1 MSDKRT
7 LPERLR
13 AANSELLAFGND
25 YSDLLLEAAA
35 EIEKLRSELEWRR
48 RKVQSGCCCKIDEDG
63 ETILNWCGA
72 HRMVRD
78 ENARLRQ
85 SIRDLVTRFDATANH
100 ELKWGGRNCGLG
112 WHDAAR
118 ELEGLLDRH
127 LKARE
132 TNP

>member
-35 EIEKLRSELEWRR
+35 EIEMPQELE
-48 RKVQSGCCCKIDEDG
+48 
-63 ETILNWCGA
+63 
-72 HRMVRD
+72 
-78 ENARLRQ
+78 RLRQ
-85 SIRDLVTRFDATANH
+85 AIRDLVTRFDATANH
-100 ELKWGGRNCGLG
+100 ELKWGSRNCGLG